1 MEKRTIMWL
10 IGEKRQGP
18 TTKKKKNFRHRKQRH
33 LSKIIKEINFKK
45 IP

>member
-18 TTKKKKNFRHRKQRH
+18 TTKKKKFRHRKQRH